1 MTIELLM
8 LLLAAGGP
16 KPLNELIDHRF
27 HQKRMAVLI
36 DEYAD
41 GQKRPQSYTETEV
54 IAELKQMGVRFIDAS
69 QANKLRALASGKDFL
84 EGKVPAVVT
93 SIEADYIL
101 AGVVEAERMTE
112 NPLPNVIAFTETAN
126 LRVIATDSS
135 EIVETVT
142 LSKMGQD
149 FSAAKALQVGGKR
162 LGDAIARS
170 LAESK
175 AGPQLVDLTIE
186 GVLGQKAIEGIE
198 LGLKSIAG
206 VTKTAVVHHDEKVLK
221 IELTASG

>member
-54 IAELKQMGVRFIDAS
+54 IAALKQMGVRFIDAS
-69 QANKLRALASGKDFL
+69 QANKLRALVSGKDFL

-101 AGVVEAERMTE
+101 AGVVEADRMDA
-112 NPLPNVIAFTETAN
+112 LPNVIAFIETVN
-126 LRVIATDSS
+126 LRVIVTDSS

-170 LAESK
+170 LVESK

-186 GVLGQKAIEGIE
+186 GVLGQKTIKA
-198 LGLKSIAG
+198 
-206 VTKTAVVHHDEKVLK
+206 
-221 IELTASG
+221 